1 VLGKILQEPAYP
13 FTRQQSVATVQ
24 NVKNIFPMLITKK
37 ILNAGDAKMAF
48 KIILTIN

>member
-1 VLGKILQEPAYP
+1 
-13 FTRQQSVATVQ
+13 
-24 NVKNIFPMLITKK
+24 MLITKK